1 MLDSIKAQA
10 DSGYQGITA
19 KLTLVD
25 YYGKY
30 AVRTIA
36 FDVARRDGDVS
47 IDSLTAY
54 TASGQYCVNAPIK
67 FSYGVSN
74 AMTNYGVY
82 TSANIVVNKDGVQQT
97 NLDVNLNTNASTW
110 TWTPRATGKYIVK
123 FYITDYYGH
132 YGVKTIALDV
142 TAALASTASLSR
154 SNATQGQSVSVYAA
168 GTKGAGSYQYHYSY
182 KKTTD
187 KTWTTIKGYSTTN
200 NVTFVPPTSGTYS
213 IKVQTKDA
221 NGTVAYTIK
230 TLTVKEA
237 LKNNSKVSA
246 TTVAAKKTVT
256 VTGAAAGG
264 TGAGTYK
271 YAFAYKSSNASSYTS
286 LRSYNTKNTY
296 SLMLTQTGKYSI
308 RVQVKDNNGMVVTKY
323 LTVTVK

>member
-1 MLDSIKAQA
+1 M
-10 DSGYQGITA
+10 
-19 KLTLVD
+19 
-25 YYGKY
+25 
-30 AVRTIA
+30 
-36 FDVARRDGDVS
+36 
-47 IDSLTAY
+47 
-54 TASGQYCVNAPIK
+54 
-67 FSYGVSN
+67 
-74 AMTNYGVY
+74 
-82 TSANIVVNKDGVQQT
+82 
-97 NLDVNLNTNASTW
+97 
-110 TWTPRATGKYIVK
+110 
-123 FYITDYYGH
+123 
-132 YGVKTIALDV
+132 
-142 TAALASTASLSR
+142 
-154 SNATQGQSVSVYAA
+154 SVYAA

-200 NVTFVPPTSGTYS
+200 NVTFVPPTAGTYS

-221 NGTVAYTIK
+221 NGTVAYTTK

-237 LKNNSKVSA
+237 LKNNFKVSA